1 MNCRK
6 REAQVETTKEP
17 DIEPIDRFYLLVG
30 KCIKAWATVEGQ
42 LYDICAALLK
52 SDAALVSVV
61 FYRTPAIG
69 ARIDLVNDLLVV
81 RFPKTKIDNQWL
93 DPTVIKEWKAI
104 KKQINDLLPQRN
116 SLAHHPTKVIF
127 SNTEPSKWEF
137 IVSIESSP
145 SAEELLRGRPLE
157 RVTQTQLQPHL
168 DQVNAITVSFDQF
181 ISGPFAQAQ
190 P

>member
-1 MNCRK
+1 MIFC
-6 REAQVETTKEP
+6 V
-17 DIEPIDRFYLLVG
+17 
-30 KCIKAWATVEGQ
+30 
-42 LYDICAALLK
+42 ALLK

-69 ARIDLVNDLLVV
+69 ARIELVNDLLAV

-116 SLAHHPTKVIF
+116 SLAHHPTKMIF
-127 SNTEPSKWEF
+127 SSNTDPSKWEY
-137 IVSIESSP
+137 IVSVESSP

-168 DQVNAITVSFDQF
+168 DQINAITVSFDQF